1 MYLLNTIH
9 IAKNESVNEWV
20 KGRRIQQ
27 TIKKCHEN
35 NTISTLKS
43 PSNSL
48 QNAVKVGVFLMQSL
62 TI

>member
-1 MYLLNTIH
+1 MYLLNTIR
-9 IAKNESVNEWV
+9 IAKNEGVNEWV
-20 KGRRIQQ
+20 KGRRTQQ
-27 TIKKCHEN
+27 TTKKCHEIN
-35 NTISTLKS
+35 KISTLKS